1 MNPSERR
8 RLFLLGLCLT
18 ATLAVA
24 AVSGIDESDVS
35 AEPPASREKS
45 EPAAKEGRLL
55 LAKISREA
63 VDTVEADIFAAR
75 SWQPAPPP
83 PPPPRPAAVV
93 DARPTVP
100 ALPFAY
106 AGQLGDPQT
115 GKLIVYLTRAENV
128 YTVSTGDVIEESY
141 RIESITDRQINFV
154 YLPTKAQQTLAI
166 PGN

>member
-35 AEPPASREKS
+35 GEPPASRERGG
-45 EPAAKEGRLL
+45 PAAKEARLV
-55 LAKISREA
+55 LAKVSREPL
-63 VDTVEADIFAAR
+63 DTVEADIFAPR

-83 PPPPRPAAVV
+83 PPKPAAPV

-100 ALPFAY
+100 SLPFVY

-115 GKLIVYLTRAENV
+115 GKLIIYLTRGDTV
-128 YTVSTGDVIEESY
+128 HTVSTGDVIDESY
-141 RIESITDRQINFV
+141 RIEAITDRQVTFV
-154 YLPTKAQQTLAI
+154 YLPMKAQQTLAI

>member
-35 AEPPASREKS
+35 GEPRASRERS
-45 EPAAKEGRLL
+45 EPAAKEARLV
-55 LAKISREA
+55 LARISREPL
-63 VDTVEADIFAAR
+63 DTVEADIFAAR

-83 PPPPRPAAVV
+83 PPPSRPAAAV
-93 DARPTVP
+93 DARPTAP

-115 GKLIVYLTRAENV
+115 GKLIIYLTRSDTV
-128 YTVSTGDVIEESY
+128 YTVSAGDVIDESY
-141 RIESITDRQINFV
+141 RIEAITDRQITFV
-154 YLPTKAQQTLAI
+154 YLPMKAQQTLTI